1 MSAVATAIVGSTLV
15 SAYGANKASKAQ
27 LQGAREGAAAERE
40 MFERQVQL
48 QEPFRQVGV
57 NALPDLVAASQYD
70 PFTLAKFQADPGY
83 AFRMKEGLRA
93 VENSA
98 AARGGL
104 LSGNAMRGITRFGQG
119 LASEEFDRAFNRYQA
134 GFASKL
140 NPLQAL
146 AGVGQT
152 SSNTL
157 SNAAGQ
163 LGSSLSNLAVGA
175 GNARAS
181 AYAGTANALASGIG
195 QGLNYYQGNL
205 AAKQQQQ
212 NFNTYMNY
220 LKGVA

>member
-1 MSAVATAIVGSTLV
+1 MTWGLVAVAGSTLV
-15 SAYGANKASKAQ
+15 GAYGANKASKAQ

-40 MFERQVQL
+40 MFERQVEL

-70 PFTLAKFQADPGY
+70 PFTIDKFQADPGY
-83 AFRMKEGLRA
+83 GFRLKEGIRA
-93 VENSA
+93 LENSA

-104 LSGNAMRGITRFGQG
+104 LSGNAMRGITRYGQG
-119 LASEEFDRAFNRYQA
+119 LASEEFDKAFNRYQA
-134 GFASKL
+134 GFASRL

-181 AYAGTANALASGIG
+181 GYAGTANALASGIG
-195 QGLNYYQGNL
+195 QGMNYYQGQQ
-205 AAKQQQQ
+205 AQRQQQ
-212 NFNTYMNY
+212 NNFDTYMKY
-220 LKGVA
+220 LQG

>member
-1 MSAVATAIVGSTLV
+1 
-15 SAYGANKASKAQ
+15 
-27 LQGAREGAAAERE
+27 
-40 MFERQVQL
+40 
-48 QEPFRQVGV
+48 
-57 NALPDLVAASQYD
+57 
-70 PFTLAKFQADPGY
+70 
-83 AFRMKEGLRA
+83 
-93 VENSA
+93 
-98 AARGGL
+98 
-104 LSGNAMRGITRFGQG
+104 MRGITRYGQG
-119 LASEEFDRAFNRYQA
+119 LASEEFGNAFNRYQA
-134 GFASKL
+134 GFASRL

-181 AYAGTANALASGIG
+181 GYAGTANALASGIG
-195 QGLNYYQGNL
+195 QGLNYYQGNQ

-220 LKGVA
+220 LQG

>member
-1 MSAVATAIVGSTLV
+1 MTWGFVAVAGSTAV
-15 SAYGANKASKAQ
+15 GAYGANKAAKAQ

-195 QGLNYYQGNL
+195 QAYSNYQGNL

-212 NFNTYMNY
+212 NFDTYMKY
-220 LKGVA
+220 LQG

>member
-1 MSAVATAIVGSTLV
+1 MTWGMVAIAGSTAF
-15 SAYGANKASKAQ
+15 SAYSANQAAKAQ
-27 LQGAREGAAAERE
+27 LQGAREGAAAEER
-40 MFERQVQL
+40 MFNKQVEL
-48 QEPFRQVGV
+48 QKPFRDVGV
-57 NALPDLVAASQYD
+57 NALPELVAASRYN

-93 VENSA
+93 LENTA

-104 LSGNAMRGITRFGQG
+104 LSGNQMRGITRFGQD
-119 LASEEFDRAFNRYQA
+119 LASQEYGNAFNRYQSE
-134 GFASKL
+134 FASEL

-152 SSNTL
+152 SANTL

-163 LGSSLSNLAVGA
+163 LGTNLSNLAVGA

-195 QGLNYYQGNL
+195 QGLNYYQGGL

-212 NFNTYMNY
+212 NFDTYMKY
-220 LKGVA
+220 LQG

>member
-1 MSAVATAIVGSTLV
+1 MTWGFVAVAGSTLV
-15 SAYGANKASKAQ
+15 GAYGANQAAKAQ

-119 LASEEFDRAFNRYQA
+119 LATEEFDRAFNRYQA

-163 LGSSLSNLAVGA
+163 LGTNLSNLAVGA

-195 QGLNYYQGNL
+195 QAYNNYQGNL

-212 NFNTYMNY
+212 NFDTYMKY
-220 LKGVA
+220 LQG